1 VHQPLNHS
9 TTQAPSEPDKLNI
22 ETRPQPNVNDE
33 ASTATAPE
41 IDTIDTIVIPKQ
53 QVTCVLSCLV
63 LSYCHDTNTCV
74 CAGLATTDQTFSL
87 A

>member
-1 VHQPLNHS
+1 MSHS

-33 ASTATAPE
+33 AITATAPE

-53 QVTCVLSCLV
+53 QVTCVLSCP
-63 LSYCHDTNTCV
+63 TATIRIRV